1 MGFGNKWSRHE
12 VMRSSSKLSAYM
24 PETKKMSLA
33 NLTAMLN
40 KYGMVY
46 VKPVNGSMGIGVMKV
61 EKRGKGI
68 RCQAGTVRRS
78 FPDVSSGYSA
88 IRDYAEGKSYMV
100 QMGIRL
106 AKYRGRPFD
115 FRMMVQR
122 KPGGPW
128 KVTGIAGRL
137 AHPRKIVTNG
147 SQGGT
152 IYPASVLLPGSGAQI
167 NRMKQIGLSCVKR
180 LHAVYPGMKQIGL
193 DMAVDTRGRTWIIE
207 ANTKPDPCPFTKLP
221 SHAALRE
228 IVSHGKAW
236 GIRYRLKCLKSHR
249 GR

>member
-1 MGFGNKWSRHE
+1 MGFGNKWSRHG
-12 VMRSSSKLSAYM
+12 VMSSSTELSAYM
-24 PETKKMSLA
+24 PETRKMSQG
-33 NLTAMLN
+33 NLTSMLN

-46 VKPVNGSMGIGVMKV
+46 VKPVNGSMGVGVMRV

-78 FPDVSSGYSA
+78 FPDVASGYEA
-88 IRDYAEGKSYMV
+88 IRDFAGGKAYMV

-106 AKYRGRPFD
+106 KKYRGRPFD
-115 FRMMVQR
+115 LRIMVQR

-152 IYPASVLLPGSGAQI
+152 IYPASVLLPGSEALI
-167 NRMKQIGLSCVKR
+167 NRMKGISLRTVRR
-180 LHAVYPGMKQIGL
+180 LHAVYPGLKQIGL
-193 DMAVDTRGRTWIIE
+193 DMAVDTQGRPWIIE

-236 GIRYRLKCLKSHR
+236 GIHYKLKCLKSHR